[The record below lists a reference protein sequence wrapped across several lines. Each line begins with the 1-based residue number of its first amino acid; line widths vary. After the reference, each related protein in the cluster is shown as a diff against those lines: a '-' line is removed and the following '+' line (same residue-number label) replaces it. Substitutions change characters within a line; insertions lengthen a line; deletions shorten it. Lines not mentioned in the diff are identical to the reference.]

1 MQVVHLCDASGAVGR
16 GAVCMDVGTSIYN
29 CRPLCRGCLVF
40 IASQKLFW
48 VWGMQGKQ
56 TADNLTPAGN
66 IGIIKSSISTDLHSS
81 QSVQQYQR
89 HGNNSR
95 AQWCGMT
102 SRTPPLTG
110 PPMEVTAERYSWHF
124 PRHRC
129 LPLLF
134 SALRRSTGNKFAYM
148 SACFSLSVNF
158 GPHHC
163 ETEFPCWLASW
174 LATDHWPQH
183 RTNAIIHHADY
194 IAVTIIEKKSIL
206 HIQ

>member
-1 MQVVHLCDASGAVGR
+1 MQVVHLCDTSGAVGR

-40 IASQKLFW
+40 IASQKLSW

-66 IGIIKSSISTDLHSS
+66 IGIINWSISTDLHIS

-102 SRTPPLTG
+102 SRTPPPSLDHPWKLQQNATHGTFPATAAYHCCSQLSDAPPAINSLICQRVSVCRSILARTTVRQSFLAGLLAGWPLTTG
-110 PPMEVTAERYSWHF
+110 
-124 PRHRC
+124 
-129 LPLLF
+129 
-134 SALRRSTGNKFAYM
+134 RSTEPT
-148 SACFSLSVNF
+148 LSSTMLTTL
-158 GPHHC
+158 P
-163 ETEFPCWLASW
+163 
-174 LATDHWPQH
+174 
-183 RTNAIIHHADY
+183 
-194 IAVTIIEKKSIL
+194 
-206 HIQ
+206 